1 MGELGKQAIVQNT
14 QGCSEE
20 DIKIMLKEIPTK
32 YILEEIFSRL
42 EELERLKKS
51 GRELF
56 GV

>member
-20 DIKIMLKEIPTK
+20 DIKIMLKEIPAK
-32 YILEEIFSRL
+32 YLMEEIFNRL

>member
-1 MGELGKQAIVQNT
+1 MSELEKQAIVRST
-14 QGCSEE
+14 QWCSDE
-20 DIKIMLKEIPTK
+20 DIKIMLAEIPAR
-32 YILEEIFSRL
+32 YIVEEIFSRL

>member
-1 MGELGKQAIVQNT
+1 MCDLEKQAIVQNT
-14 QGCSEE
+14 QGCSDE
-20 DIKIMLKEIPTK
+20 DIKIMLEEIPATF
-32 YILEEIFSRL
+32 LVGEIMRRL